1 MTASMMAP
9 VTMMLRM
16 LPVTTPLLMM
26 SAFKVAGTGCRRLAG
41 TTATRSRSMPGRRA
55 AGTGGAVES
64 RVQPV
69 MRKANPS
76 ESPVTF
82 RHIPCNSSFMKYLT
96 KFQWLTL
103 AMAALY
109 IVSPVDM
116 IPEILTGPFRSG

>member
-1 MTASMMAP
+1 MCET
-9 VTMMLRM
+9 
-16 LPVTTPLLMM
+16 
-26 SAFKVAGTGCRRLAG
+26 
-41 TTATRSRSMPGRRA
+41 
-55 AGTGGAVES
+55 
-64 RVQPV
+64 
-69 MRKANPS
+69 NPS

-116 IPEILTGPFRSG
+116 IPEILTGPFGLFILVLATALGLVPHFINLPRVYGMGCIMIPVMFYSFGIVV